1 MFFAPRMPSPL
12 VALTEPPK
20 RVLIAKWGKNEST
33 NGSFT
38 VGPRTAKIMPALQKL
53 LGFDTVAIDFEHNT
67 VPGTEAYKADKE
79 PRNVAAN
86 GALQVVEGE
95 GIYIT
100 DPLWTPHGE
109 KSIREH
115 LHPDLSPTLK
125 TDDAG
130 EVVFVHSAALCRQ
143 GAVTDLRIFTA
154 ASIFSAEQLAA
165 FSAAYHSAARNAAS
179 EAKPSQL
186 ASSLSPHSSNT
197 SMDYKKLVCL
207 LLGLDP
213 NTPDADIETAA
224 TKFAAQANE
233 VKTFSANLAKLNERL
248 ASLEKGDRI
257 AAIETKLAASERAA
271 LITAATA
278 AGKLVPHSAEIDK
291 LDNAAFAAVLA
302 ALPPDVVPLSQRTPE
317 GLKTFTPS
325 TTTAGLSEA
334 EAAVARQLGISETEW
349 KK

>member
-100 DPLWTPHGE
+100 NPLWTPHGE

-165 FSAAYHSAARNAAS
+165 FSAAAYLPERGEPGRSS
-179 EAKPSQL
+179 SQFTSPSK
-186 ASSLSPHSSNT
+186 

-257 AAIETKLAASERAA
+257 AALETKLAASERAA

-291 LDNAAFAAVLA
+291 LDNASFKAVLDS
-302 ALPPDVVPLSQRTPE
+302 LPADIVPLSQRTPE

-325 TTTAGLSEA
+325 
-334 EAAVARQLGISETEW
+334 AVVPTGSAFDETVRKQLGISEADW